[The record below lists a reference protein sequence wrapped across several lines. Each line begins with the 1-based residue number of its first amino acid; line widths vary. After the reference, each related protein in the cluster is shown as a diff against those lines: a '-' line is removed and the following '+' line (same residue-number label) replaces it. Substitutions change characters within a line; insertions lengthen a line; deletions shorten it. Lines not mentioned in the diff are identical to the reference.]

1 MREILFRGKR
11 VKDGKWVDGSLFS
24 SMTGQKFIRWEVE
37 DDGAIEEI
45 VQYEVIPETV
55 GQFTVLTDRN
65 GKKIY
70 EGDIFTSDYF
80 DDTYNFEVVF
90 NNGAFCG
97 KHKQTGIYMLGFTNY
112 DDNGEDLGYWGEE
125 DYTSHIQIIGNIH
138 DNPELLT

>member
-55 GQFTVLTDRN
+55 GQFTGLKDKN
-65 GKKIY
+65 GFTKIF
-70 EGDIFTSDYF
+70 EGDVIHDEDSGAIG
-80 DDTYNFEVVF
+80 VVF
-90 NNGAFCG
+90 FNNDG
-97 KHKQTGIYMLGFTNY
+97 TGGYSTWFLGVGYNCALSVLDSTN
-112 DDNGEDLGYWGEE
+112 LV
-125 DYTSHIQIIGNIH
+125 IIGTIH
-138 DNPELLT
+138 DNPELLL